1 MTEGPALRVEGRP
14 ARRGAVVVWLV
25 IALLFAIDQA
35 RLSRTIH
42 DPQRLTDLQRWMP
55 IAADFVAHPDA
66 PLYERHPDY
75 IYPPWFLL
83 VVLPFSWLPLDVAAF
98 AAQTLK
104 WWALLKCVQWS
115 FRLAADPLGR
125 PIAARAA
132 IFALLFSARFIIN
145 ELAELNVNTFVL
157 CGVLASVVLVRA
169 GRPAWAGFVL
179 ALVTAT
185 KVTPALVIVYWLYQR
200 QWRVLIG
207 VAGGL
212 AVTLL
217 VLPALVVGVG
227 PAMAA
232 LRGWYE
238 HLIHDFLASGRVYS
252 PQINQSIPGLL
263 NRLFTDTEV
272 FDYAPETKVYVALL
286 PPGVLSALRAGA
298 AIVVLGVLAVVVR
311 PARGAVS
318 SHAWLAEVSLVLIAM
333 LLLSGYSWKAHYV
346 ALLPGYV
353 AALAFRARATNG
365 LHRRL
370 VTVFV
375 LLSFLLCTV
384 PSDLIGP
391 RRADWAEAYGVILF
405 GGVALAGAL
414 AVVRSALRRDEAK
427 FRT

>member
-1 MTEGPALRVEGRP
+1 LTARPALLAEGRP
-14 ARRGAVVVWLV
+14 ARRGAIVVWAIV
-25 IALLFAIDQA
+25 AVLFAIDQA
-35 RLSRTIH
+35 RLNRTLH

-55 IAADFVAHPDA
+55 IAVDFVANAHE

-83 VVLPFSWLPLDVAAF
+83 IVLPFSWLPLGAAAF

-115 FRLAADPLGR
+115 FRLAADEAGR
-125 PIAARAA
+125 TIAPRAA
-132 IFALLFSARFIIN
+132 IASLILSARFIIN

-157 CGVLASVVLVRA
+157 CGVLASVVLVRT
-169 GRPAWAGFVL
+169 GRPAWGGFVL
-179 ALVTAT
+179 ALITAT
-185 KVTPALVIVYWLYQR
+185 KVTPALVIVYWLYKR
-200 QWRVLIG
+200 EWRVLIG
-207 VAGGL
+207 VAAGL
-212 AVTLL
+212 VVTLL
-217 VLPALVVGVG
+217 VLTSLVVGVG

-232 LRGWYE
+232 LQGWYE

-272 FDYAPETKVYVALL
+272 FDYAPQTRVYLMLL
-286 PPGVLSALRAGA
+286 PPGALSALRVGA
-298 AIVVLGVLAVVVR
+298 AMVVLGVLAVVVR
-311 PARGAVS
+311 PVRGAVS
-318 SHAWLAEVSLVLIAM
+318 SHARLAEVSLVLIAM

-353 AALAFRARATNG
+353 AALAYRARAING
-365 LHRRL
+365 VHRRL

-375 LLSFLLCTV
+375 FLSFLLCTV

-414 AVVRSALRRDEAK
+414 VAVRVALRREYDK
-427 FRT
+427 M